1 MARILDGK
9 KIAEQ
14 IKQQI
19 LLDMI
24 KLKESSLVPGLVV
37 ILVGQDP
44 ASLVYVGHKA
54 KTCQALG
61 IYSEVLRLPESVTSS
76 ELLAEIQVLNN
87 RPEIHGILVQLP
99 LPQQID
105 EQLILETLSPAKD
118 VDGFHPMNVGLLS
131 LGQEMFV
138 PCTPLGIVEMLRLS
152 DIAIAGKHVVI
163 VGRSNIVGK
172 PLAAL
177 LLARNATVTVCHSY
191 TMNLENITRQ
201 ADILI
206 AAVGKKEFITRNMVK
221 TGAVVIDVGINRQ
234 GGKLVGD
241 VAFAEVATV
250 ASAITPVPGGVGPL
264 TIMMLMA
271 NTIKAANL
279 SINA

>member
-14 IKQQI
+14 MKEQI
-19 LLDMI
+19 LLDMF
-24 KLKESSLVPGLVV
+24 KLKQRSIVPGLVV

-44 ASLVYVGHKA
+44 ASQVYVGHKA

-61 IYSEVLRLPESVTSS
+61 IYSEVLRLPETVTTP
-76 ELLAEIQVLNN
+76 ELLATIHSLNN

-99 LPQQID
+99 LPKHID
-105 EQLILETLSPAKD
+105 EQSILEALSPAKD
-118 VDGFHPMNVGLLS
+118 VDGFHPLNVGLLS
-131 LGQEMFV
+131 LGREALV
-138 PCTPLGIVEMLRLS
+138 PCTPRGIVEMLQLS
-152 DIAIAGKHVVI
+152 AIDIAGKHAVI
-163 VGRSNIVGK
+163 IGRSNIVGK
-172 PLAAL
+172 PLSAL
-177 LLARNATVTVCHSY
+177 LLARNATVTICHSH
-191 TMNLENITRQ
+191 TVGLENITKQ

-206 AAVGKKEFITRNMVK
+206 AAVGKSEFVTSNMVK
-221 TGAVVIDVGINRQ
+221 PGAVVIDVGINRH

-241 VAFAEVATV
+241 VAFAEVATI

-271 NTIKAANL
+271 NTIKAAGL
-279 SINA
+279 SIE